1 MERRAEFLT
10 DIDAVVGP
18 RGHRRWPD
26 ELKARIVAETLEP
39 GATVNEVA
47 GRYDMR
53 ANHLSSWRRLAKEG
67 KLVLPALPEPEPT
80 FAPMVIEELT
90 ERAGVAENA
99 TLDIVCGGGVTIRL
113 DAETP
118 AGRVA
123 EIVRAL
129 GA

>member
-1 MERRAEFLT
+1 M
-10 DIDAVVGP
+10 
-18 RGHRRWPD
+18 
-26 ELKARIVAETLEP
+26 AETLAP

-47 GRYDMR
+47 RRYDMR

-80 FAPMVIEELT
+80 FAPMIIGELT
-90 ERAGVAENA
+90 ERSAGAGDA
-99 TLDIVCGGGVTIRL
+99 TLDIVCGDVTIRL
-113 DAETP
+113 DAEAP